1 MDIERKLA
9 IRVLNKAIGDT
20 YFTDITKTIN
30 ICSPVLLNNVTY
42 ISYNLNKYGMK
53 CRLVQILRNTEKA
66 IIESGKI

>member
-1 MDIERKLA
+1 MKRAMDIERKLA

-42 ISYNLNKYGMK
+42 ISYNK
-53 CRLVQILRNTEKA
+53 QIWHEMPPCSNT
-66 IIESGKI
+66 